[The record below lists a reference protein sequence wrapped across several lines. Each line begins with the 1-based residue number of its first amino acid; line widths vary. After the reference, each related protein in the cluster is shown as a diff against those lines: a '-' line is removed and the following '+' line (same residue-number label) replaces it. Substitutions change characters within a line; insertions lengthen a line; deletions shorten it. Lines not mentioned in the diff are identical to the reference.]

1 MSAALRLGVIGL
13 SPGNGHP
20 YSWSAIFNGYDAAAM
35 EHCGFP
41 VIPRYLE
48 KQRFP
53 DDAIADARVTH
64 VWTQDLAISRHVAQ
78 AACIEHVVDRCTDLI
93 GQVDAVLLARDD
105 AENHRRF
112 AEPFIA
118 AGLPIYIDKP
128 LAHSRQAAIE
138 LLALETRP
146 AQIFS
151 CSALRFA
158 EEMLLSQREV
168 ERIGGIRHVS
178 ARVPKSWIK
187 YAIHVIDPILKNCGP
202 IDNVRNVRARGFGPD
217 GSGTEVSF
225 EWGDE
230 EGTCEIRA
238 SGNEPSPI
246 SVTYSGSKGTV
257 DTQFKDS
264 FSAFRS
270 ALETFLKD
278 SVRGTVS
285 HADDIVEAMKI
296 LELGAGVSGLQE
308 NG

>member
-53 DDAIADARVTH
+53 DDAIAGARVTH
-64 VWTQDLAISRHVAQ
+64 VWTQNSALSRHIAQ
-78 AACIEHVVDRCTDLI
+78 ATLIDHVVEYPADMI

-128 LAHSRQAAIE
+128 LAHSRQAAIDFF
-138 LLALETRP
+138 ALETRP

-158 EEMLLSQREV
+158 EEMLLSPREV
-168 ERIGGIRHVS
+168 DRMGGISHIS
-178 ARVPKSWIK
+178 ARVPKSWSK
-187 YAIHVIDPILKNCGP
+187 YAIHVVDPILRNCGP
-202 IDNVRNVRARGFGPD
+202 FDNIRNVRARSFGPD

-225 EWGDE
+225 EWSDE
-230 EGTCEIRA
+230 ERTCEIRA
-238 SGNEPSPI
+238 FGSEPSPI
-246 SVTYSGSKGTV
+246 SVAYSGPKGAV

-264 FSAFRS
+264 FSAFKS

-278 SVRGTVS
+278 SVRGQVS
-285 HADDIVEAMKI
+285 HAVDVIEAMKV
-296 LELGAGVSGLQE
+296 LELGAGVFSLQE
-308 NG
+308 ND